1 MRKNLQQPCPE
12 MEQVAGKIQPQQAF
26 SAKTKF
32 AMAAFRKQRKG
43 KSLREM
49 Y

>member
-1 MRKNLQQPCPE
+1 
-12 MEQVAGKIQPQQAF
+12 MEQVAGKIQSQPAF
-26 SAKTKF
+26 FTKTKF

-49 Y
+49 H